1 MLIFSCLIPCYY
13 FVGSI
18 ADLPEP
24 MAGACVV
31 NFGGSFLFA
40 TGGFDYK
47 TEPNCKDKTY
57 FYDESENKWEKG
69 KLKSN
74 TAEAA

>member
-1 MLIFSCLIPCYY
+1 
-13 FVGSI
+13 
-18 ADLPEP
+18 

-57 FYDESENKWEKG
+57 FYDESEKKWEKG

-74 TAEAA
+74 TLKKPFKLISISSMIIFRAKVYKLLFHT